1 MSTDISFQHSSIG
14 LTMTLKYVQLEDL
27 TPWSGNP
34 RQNDHVVDRVVSSIK
49 KFGFAAPIVANKDGT
64 IIAGHTRYKAA
75 QHMKLEKVP
84 VHFLDLTA
92 EEAEKLA
99 LADNKLNELADWN
112 DRELYEILKDIETEE
127 AYDLGWNQKE
137 LIELFDQFTPIID
150 GPEEEDVER
159 AAEDEITEHD
169 SIPDDVEPTTKAGD
183 VVDLGNHLL
192 CCADNLEIMRRLPS
206 NSIDCIVT
214 DPPYGID
221 FMQKSWDA
229 DVPQNEWARECL
241 RVLKSGGYLISFAAT
256 RTFHKLVTNLENAGF
271 EVRDTINWLYFS
283 GFPKSLDV
291 SKAIDK
297 HFGAEREIVGKQ
309 KLGGTAKPSKGINKG
324 SIGHKVASAIENYE
338 REEEAFHNITKPATE
353 EAQQAEGIGT
363 ALKPAFEPATLCRK
377 PLSEKTVALN
387 WLKYK
392 TGGINIDDCRF
403 AYGDPCWVGPQEVQK
418 QKDPILNKAF
428 GHKNDGSNRMQ
439 KNTSKYLISNVS
451 NLGRWPANIYQCPK
465 ASRSEREK
473 GLDDMKTI
481 TGHEAVN
488 RKEGSAGLN
497 NPRAGAGRT
506 ASEVA
511 NIHPTV
517 KPVKLMRWLVRLVTP
532 KNGIVLEPFCGS
544 GTTMIAAELED
555 RFCLGIE
562 REPKYCDI
570 IKARAE
576 HAIHSSSHERHNQE
590 FEELKKIFSKK

>member
-1 MSTDISFQHSSIG
+1 
-14 LTMTLKYVQLEDL
+14 MTLKFVSLKDL
-27 TPWSGNP
+27 TPWAGNP
-34 RQNDHVVDRVVSSIK
+34 RQNDHVVDRVVASIE

-75 QHMKLEKVP
+75 QQMQLEKVP
-84 VHFLDLTA
+84 VHFLDLTP
-92 EEAEKLA
+92 EAAQKLA

-112 DRELYEILKDIETEE
+112 DRELSEILQDIETEE
-127 AYDLGWNQKE
+127 AFDLGWNQQE
-137 LIELFDQFTPIID
+137 LVDLFDQFAPVIA
-150 GPEEEDVER
+150 GPEDEDSLS
-159 AAEDEITEHD
+159 ADENQITEHD
-169 SIPDDVEPTTKAGD
+169 NIPDDVEPTTKAGD
-183 VVDLGNHLL
+183 IVDLGNHLL

-221 FMQKSWDA
+221 FMSTTTGWDKN
-229 DVPQNEWARECL
+229 VPGGEWASECL

-283 GFPKSLDV
+283 GFPKSLDI

-297 HFGAEREIVGKQ
+297 HFGVEREVIAEYKGAVKGKSGKYNWNQ
-309 KLGGTAKPSKGINKG
+309 EDTGQ
-324 SIGHKVASAIENYE
+324 SIAS
-338 REEEAFHNITKPATE
+338 ITKPATK

-392 TGGINIDDCRF
+392 TGGINIDDCRL
-403 AYGDPCWVGPQEVQK
+403 AVGDKAWVGPHERAGWADSTGK
-418 QKDPILNKAF
+418 AKDT
-428 GHKNDGSNRMQ
+428 SNYHTFTMPHTDP
-439 KNTSKYLISNVS
+439 KELHD
-451 NLGRWPANIYQCPK
+451 LGRWPANIYQCPK
-465 ASRSEREK
+465 ASRSEREE
-473 GLDDMKTI
+473 GLDDMQKTKGAAI
-481 TGHEAVN
+481 QHHGVN
-488 RKEGSAGLN
+488 SKGLN
-497 NPRAGAGRT
+497 SPRAGAGRT

-555 RFCLGIE
+555 RFCLAIE

-576 HAIHSSSHERHNQE
+576 HAIHSSSNERHNQE
-590 FEELKKIFSKK
+590 FEELKKIFSQK

>member
-1 MSTDISFQHSSIG
+1 MN
-14 LTMTLKYVQLEDL
+14 LKYVQLEDL

-75 QHMKLEKVP
+75 LHMKLEKVP
-84 VHFLDLTA
+84 VHFLDLSA

-150 GPEEEDVER
+150 GPEEEESS
-159 AAEDEITEHD
+159 AGENEITEHD
-169 SIPDDVEPTTKAGD
+169 NIPDDVEPTTKAGNI
-183 VVDLGNHLL
+183 VDLGNHLL
-192 CCADNLEIMRRLPS
+192 CCADNLEIMRRLPD

-241 RVLKSGGYLISFAAT
+241 RVLKSGGHLISFAAT

-297 HFGAEREIVGKQ
+297 HFGVKREVIAEYKGAVKGKSGKYNWNQ
-309 KLGGTAKPSKGINKG
+309 EDTGQ
-324 SIGHKVASAIENYE
+324 SIAS
-338 REEEAFHNITKPATE
+338 ITKPATK
-353 EAQQAEGIGT
+353 EAQEAEGIGT

-377 PLSEKTVALN
+377 PLSEKSVALN

-403 AYGDPCWVGPQEVQK
+403 AYGDPCWVGPNDLVENMVGQK
-418 QKDPILNKAF
+418 RGTI
-428 GHKNDGSNRMQ
+428 GHKLSEQNRIV
-439 KNTSKYLISNVS
+439 NTPPSD
-451 NLGRWPANIYQCPK
+451 LGRWPANIYQCPK

-481 TGHEAVN
+481 SGHEAVN

-562 REPKYCDI
+562 RKPKYCDI

-576 HAIHSSSHERHNQE
+576 HAIQSSSNERHNQE
-590 FEELKKIFSKK
+590 FEELKKIFSQK

>member
-1 MSTDISFQHSSIG
+1 MR
-14 LTMTLKYVQLEDL
+14 LKYVQLEDL

-34 RQNDHVVDRVVSSIK
+34 RENDHVVDRVVSSIK

-84 VHFLDLTA
+84 VHFLDLSA

-150 GPEEEDVER
+150 GPEEEDVQR
-159 AAEDEITEHD
+159 AGENEISEHD
-169 SIPDDVEPTTKAGD
+169 NIPTSVKPTTKAGD
-183 VVDLGNHLL
+183 IVDLGNHLL
-192 CCADNLEIMRRLPS
+192 CCADNLEIMRRLPD

-214 DPPYGID
+214 DPPYALVSPMKKTVGKQD
-221 FMQKSWDA
+221 RSKYEGSPYQCTGKKGFMGMEWDSHL
-229 DVPQNEWARECL
+229 PPEEWAKECF
-241 RVLKSGGYLISFAAT
+241 RVLKSGGYILSFGAT
-256 RTFHKLVTNLENAGF
+256 RTIHRLVCNLEDAGF

-297 HFGAEREIVGKQ
+297 HFGAEREIVGKSLRHGGG
-309 KLGGTAKPSKGINKG
+309 KLTGKAWNITPEIPM
-324 SIGHKVASAIENYE
+324 
-338 REEEAFHNITKPATE
+338 ITKPDTE

-403 AYGDPCWVGPQEVQK
+403 AYGDPCWVGPNNPPPSVPNPKNLSPVIKFDGVGRSGEMSEV
-418 QKDPILNKAF
+418 
-428 GHKNDGSNRMQ
+428 H
-439 KNTSKYLISNVS
+439 Y
-451 NLGRWPANIYQCPK
+451 LGRWPANIYQCPK

-576 HAIHSSSHERHNQE
+576 HAIQSSSHERHNQE
-590 FEELKKIFSKK
+590 FEELKKILSQK

>member
-1 MSTDISFQHSSIG
+1 
-14 LTMTLKYVQLEDL
+14 MTLKYVQLKDL

-84 VHFLDLTA
+84 VHFLDLSA

-150 GPEEEDVER
+150 GPEEEDVQR

-169 SIPDDVEPTTKAGD
+169 NIPDDVKPTTKAGD

-221 FMQKSWDA
+221 FMSTTTGWDKN
-229 DVPQNEWARECL
+229 VPAGEWAKECL
-241 RVLKSGGYLISFAAT
+241 RVLKSGGHLISFAAT

-283 GFPKSLDV
+283 GFPKSHDV

-297 HFGAEREIVGKQ
+297 HFGVEREVIGKRKQ
-309 KLGGTAKPSKGINKG
+309 GSQDG
-324 SIGHKVASAIENYE
+324 SISGKGTGLTMMGGKGRGEKYK
-338 REEEAFHNITKPATE
+338 EEGEFSITKPATK

-403 AYGDPCWVGPQEVQK
+403 GYGDPCWVGPNEEALKTKHTAPFHFQ
-418 QKDPILNKAF
+418 NKAQLTEKEYF
-428 GHKNDGSNRMQ
+428 TSGH
-439 KNTSKYLISNVS
+439 

-465 ASRSEREK
+465 ASRSEREE

-481 TGHEAVN
+481 SGHEAVN

-555 RFCLGIE
+555 RFCLAIE

>member
-1 MSTDISFQHSSIG
+1 
-14 LTMTLKYVQLEDL
+14 MTLKFVPLEDL
-27 TPWSGNP
+27 TPWAGNP
-34 RQNDHVVDRVVSSIK
+34 RQNDHVVDRVVASIE

-75 QHMKLEKVP
+75 QQMQLEKVP
-84 VHFLDLTA
+84 VHFLDLTP
-92 EEAEKLA
+92 EAAQKLA

-112 DRELYEILKDIETEE
+112 DRELSEILQDIETEE
-127 AYDLGWNQKE
+127 AFDLGWNQQE
-137 LIELFDQFTPIID
+137 LVDLFDQFAPVIA
-150 GPEEEDVER
+150 GPEDEDSLS
-159 AAEDEITEHD
+159 ADENQITEHD
-169 SIPDDVEPTTKAGD
+169 NIPDDVEPTTKAGD
-183 VVDLGNHLL
+183 IVDLGNHLL

-241 RVLKSGGYLISFAAT
+241 RVLKSGGHLISFAAT

-297 HFGAEREIVGKQ
+297 HFGAEREIVGKHPMP
-309 KLGGTAKPSKGINKG
+309 AKPAKGTFN
-324 SIGHKVASAIENYE
+324 ASF
-338 REEEAFHNITKPATE
+338 EEAVLTKPATE

-403 AYGDPCWVGPQEVQK
+403 AYGDPCWVGPQSDNLSRPFNESK
-418 QKDPILNKAF
+418 NKVF
-428 GHKNDGSNRMQ
+428 G
-439 KNTSKYLISNVS
+439 KYEKFGNPNSS
-451 NLGRWPANIYQCPK
+451 DLGRWPSNIYQCPK
-465 ASRSEREK
+465 ASRSEREE

-576 HAIHSSSHERHNQE
+576 HAIQSSSNERHNQE
-590 FEELKKIFSKK
+590 FEELKKIFSQK

>member
-1 MSTDISFQHSSIG
+1 
-14 LTMTLKYVQLEDL
+14 MTLKYVQLEDL

-75 QHMKLEKVP
+75 QYMKLEKVP
-84 VHFLDLTA
+84 VHFLDLSA
-92 EEAEKLA
+92 EKAKKLA

-150 GPEEEDVER
+150 GPEEEESSADEN
-159 AAEDEITEHD
+159 EITEHD
-169 SIPDDVEPTTKAGD
+169 NIPDDIEPTTKAGD
-183 VVDLGNHLL
+183 IVDLGNHLL

-241 RVLKSGGYLISFAAT
+241 RVLKSGGHLISFAAT

-297 HFGAEREIVGKQ
+297 HFGAEREKIGTRQKRESFGQDFVG
-309 KLGGTAKPSKGINKG
+309 G
-324 SIGHKVASAIENYE
+324 SNYE
-338 REEEAFHNITKPATE
+338 NTNIDITKPATE

-403 AYGDPCWVGPQEVQK
+403 AYGDPCWVGPQEKHKGYPNGTGGDRAFATFDLSISEKGSDFRNQPYETN
-418 QKDPILNKAF
+418 PI
-428 GHKNDGSNRMQ
+428 
-439 KNTSKYLISNVS
+439 
-451 NLGRWPANIYQCPK
+451 GRWPANIYQCPK
-465 ASRSEREK
+465 ASRSEREE

-590 FEELKKIFSKK
+590 FEELKKILSQK

>member
-1 MSTDISFQHSSIG
+1 
-14 LTMTLKYVQLEDL
+14 MTLKYVQLEDL

-84 VHFLDLTA
+84 VHFLDLSA

-150 GPEEEDVER
+150 GPEDKESSAGEN
-159 AAEDEITEHD
+159 EITEHD
-169 SIPDDVEPTTKAGD
+169 SIPDDVKPTTKAGD
-183 VVDLGNHLL
+183 IVDLGNHLL

-221 FMQKSWDA
+221 FMNKSWDA

-297 HFGAEREIVGKQ
+297 HFGVEREIIGKEINW
-309 KLGGTAKPSKGINKG
+309 GNASKSTPNCANG
-324 SIGHKVASAIENYE
+324 EWD
-338 REEEAFHNITKPATE
+338 ITKPATK

-403 AYGDPCWVGPQEVQK
+403 GYGDPCWVGPNEEVDNMVGQRR
-418 QKDPILNKAF
+418 
-428 GHKNDGSNRMQ
+428 GGSSGLGEVMKGSIVMNAP
-439 KNTSKYLISNVS
+439 S

-465 ASRSEREK
+465 ASRSEREE

-481 TGHEAVN
+481 SGHEAVN

-576 HAIHSSSHERHNQE
+576 HAIQSSSHERHNQE
-590 FEELKKIFSKK
+590 FDELKKILSQK